1 MQLVERYCTWRWG
14 EEGGGVFIIEKET
27 MLNMV
32 KLCVIPE
39 KKKTILPPLP
49 RISIPEGSSLTPTTW
64 NFLAC
69 SRRSDSGEWCEV
81 KRSAKKYKRG
91 RGRGERGNAC

>member
-14 EEGGGVFIIEKET
+14 EGGGGVFIIEKET

-39 KKKTILPPLP
+39 KKKTYSPP
-49 RISIPEGSSLTPTTW
+49 SPEFPFQKGL
-64 NFLAC
+64 L
-69 SRRSDSGEWCEV
+69 
-81 KRSAKKYKRG
+81 
-91 RGRGERGNAC
+91 

>member
-39 KKKTILPPLP
+39 KKKNHTPPP
-49 RISIPEGSSLTPTTW
+49 PQ
-64 NFLAC
+64 NFH
-69 SRRSDSGEWCEV
+69 SRRVFFNSHYLEFPSLFQAF
-81 KRSAKKYKRG
+81 R
-91 RGRGERGNAC
+91 